1 MLWENSQF
9 RKHITQVSLGK
20 TQLKLLY
27 KLRKPCLF
35 FSLSVCLSVPFL
47 FLSWSF
53 ICFLFSISYLRT
65 FCGLA
70 ERNVISVWRA
80 LVVWFFT
87 IAFLTGLVSDVLISF
102 IWSFMENFYLLLILL
117 QIPYLELVLIWNK
130 SKVAQTFEWLYNMW
144 SICNFICSFILILR
158 CTSKHLPPACYSCYP
173 LPLCVLSLFQEFV
186 RKKLYTG
193 HIN

>member
-9 RKHITQVSLGK
+9 RKRITQVS
-20 TQLKLLY
+20 LKLLY

-35 FSLSVCLSVPFL
+35 FSVSVCLSLCPYL

-53 ICFLFSISYLRT
+53 ICFLLSLSYLLT

-70 ERNVISVWRA
+70 ERNIISVWRA
-80 LVVWFFT
+80 LVVWFFS

-102 IWSFMENFYLLLILL
+102 ISSFTENFYLLLILL

-144 SICNFICSFILILR
+144 SICSFICSFILILR
-158 CTSKHLPPACYSCYP
+158 CTSKHVSPAWYSCYP